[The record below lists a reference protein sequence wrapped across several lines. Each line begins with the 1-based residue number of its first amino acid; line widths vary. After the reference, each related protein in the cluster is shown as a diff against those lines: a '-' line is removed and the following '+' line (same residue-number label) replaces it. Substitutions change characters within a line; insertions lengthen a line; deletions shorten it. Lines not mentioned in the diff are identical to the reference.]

1 MAHKAPGR
9 YYREGIS
16 IMEFFEIFPDEAAAE
31 QWFVEQRWPA
41 GVACPK
47 CGSLNIQERASRK
60 PQPFRCRDC
69 RKDFSVKVGTLME
82 SSPLKLRVWLLAIY
96 ILTTNIKG
104 TSSLKLHR
112 DLKVTQKTAW
122 FLAHRIRES
131 FASTEPP
138 LRGDVEVDEAFFG
151 GKAKNMHAKKRR
163 QLTGRGTTDKT
174 AVVGIR
180 ERSTGKV
187 RAAVVQRTDAP
198 TLTGFLDDHA
208 DPAAKVYTDEAAAY
222 QGLPNHETV
231 KHGVGEYVRD
241 QAHINGME
249 SFWSLMKRGYIG
261 VHHRMSPK
269 HLHRYVSEFS
279 GRHNDRPLDT
289 MEQMCRIAKGFEGKR
304 LRYQDLKA
312 DTGVPAYAE

>member
-41 GVACPK
+41 GVACPN
-47 CGSLNIQERASRK
+47 CGSLNIQERTSRK

-104 TSSLKLHR
+104 TSSLKLRR

-131 FASTEPP
+131 FAAVEPP

-163 QLTGRGTTDKT
+163 QLTGRGGADKT

-180 ERSTGKV
+180 ERSTGTV

-198 TLTGFLDDHA
+198 
-208 DPAAKVYTDEAAAY
+208 DPDRLPGRSHEPHRHGLHRRSSRLRGPAEPRDCEAR
-222 QGLPNHETV
+222 
-231 KHGVGEYVRD
+231 VGEYVRD
-241 QAHINGME
+241 QAHINGMRAFGA
-249 SFWSLMKRGYIG
+249 S
-261 VHHRMSPK
+261 
-269 HLHRYVSEFS
+269 
-279 GRHNDRPLDT
+279 
-289 MEQMCRIAKGFEGKR
+289 
-304 LRYQDLKA
+304 
-312 DTGVPAYAE
+312 